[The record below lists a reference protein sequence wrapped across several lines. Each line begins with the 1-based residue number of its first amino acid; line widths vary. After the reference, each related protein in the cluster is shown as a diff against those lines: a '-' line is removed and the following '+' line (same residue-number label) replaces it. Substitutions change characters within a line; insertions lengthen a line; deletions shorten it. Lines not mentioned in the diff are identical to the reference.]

1 MPKSI
6 IGAWRGFSLT
16 KQADINT
23 AAAVNTLLYFEG
35 EPMEPEPDT
44 VYVNDGEVTGE
55 LLPTVSQLLNR
66 KFTGKHKSKAFPHLV
81 ALFASQAM
89 GKDTPTVVGATTAY
103 KHKLEID
110 KTVVELP
117 LRTMI
122 ENDGN
127 SQSRFLGV
135 GCTGFTISGQRGG
148 HVDFE
153 ADLIGSGAEAA
164 DATAK
169 PARVAESYLT
179 YADTK
184 LIRGGTFDGTAVTGG
199 VELSA
204 PLMSFKFGFKNNGAG
219 KHLFG
224 DASGNY
230 GSIRRG
236 SKYEVELEMELELE
250 DSSHRTALLAGTE
263 YVFSI
268 PMVGGT
274 ANGAAKYTVEA
285 IFPRVVYREAKKGV
299 DDGTL
304 KLAAKFNV
312 LSDPSYGGF
321 ILNIINLQSASYLA
335 AA

>member
-1 MPKSI
+1 MPKSNI
-6 IGAWRGFSLT
+6 AAWRGFSLA
-16 KQADINT
+16 KQADIAT

-44 VYVNDGEVTGE
+44 FYVNDGEVTGE
-55 LLPTVSQLLNR
+55 LLPTMSKLLNK
-66 KFTGKHKSKAFPHLV
+66 KFSGKHKSKAFPHLV

-89 GKDTPTVVGATTAY
+89 GKDTSAMVAATTAY
-103 KHKLEID
+103 KHKIEID

-117 LRTMI
+117 LRTMV

-127 SQSRFLGV
+127 TQTLFKGI
-135 GCTGFTISGQRGG
+135 GCTGFTLSGQRGG
-148 HVDFE
+148 FVEFE

-169 PARVAESYLT
+169 PARVNESYLT
-179 YADTK
+179 YQDVK
-184 LIRGGTFDGTAVTGG
+184 LTRGGSFDGSVVTGG
-199 VELSA
+199 SDMSA
-204 PLMSFKFGFKNNGAG
+204 PLMSFKLGFKNNGSG

-224 DASGNY
+224 DATGNY

-236 SKYEVELEMELELE
+236 QKYEVELEMELEIE

-263 YVFSI
+263 YVMAI

-285 IFPRVVYREAKKGV
+285 ILPRVVYREAKKGV

-304 KLAAKFNV
+304 KISAKFAV
-312 LSDPSYGGF
+312 LSDPTHGGF
-321 ILNIINLQSASYLA
+321 VLNVINLQTASYLA

>member
-1 MPKSI
+1 MPKSNI
-6 IGAWRGFSLT
+6 AAWRGFSLT

-44 VYVNDGEVTGE
+44 FYVNDGEVTGE
-55 LLPTVSQLLNR
+55 LLPTVSRLLNR
-66 KFTGKHKSKAFPHLV
+66 KFAGKHKSKAFPHLV

-89 GKDTPTVVGATTAY
+89 GKDTPTMVAATTAY

-117 LRTMI
+117 VRTMV

-127 SQSRFLGV
+127 TQNQFKGV
-135 GCTGFTISGQRGG
+135 ACVGFTLSGQRGG
-148 HVDFE
+148 FVEFE

-164 DATAK
+164 DVTAK

-179 YADTK
+179 YQDVK
-184 LIRGGTFDGTAVTGG
+184 LTRGGTFDGSTVTGG
-199 VELSA
+199 TDLSA
-204 PLMSFKFGFKNNGAG
+204 QLMSFKLSFKNNGAG

-224 DASGNY
+224 DASGNM

-236 SKYEVELEMELELE
+236 SKYEVDLEMEIELE
-250 DSSHRTALLAGTE
+250 DATHRAALLAGTE
-263 YVFSI
+263 YVVAI

-274 ANGAAKYTVEA
+274 ANGTAKYTVEA
-285 IFPRVVYREAKKGV
+285 ILPRVAYKEAKKGV
-299 DDGTL
+299 DEGTL
-304 KLAAKFNV
+304 KVSAKFAV
-312 LSDPSYGGF
+312 LSDPTYGGF
-321 ILNIINLQSASYLA
+321 VLNVINLQTASYLA
-335 AA
+335 